1 MSRKGNGDGHGGGYG
16 EGRGFGRGDGLHTTE
31 TPDVSHITNPDVMHE
46 ESDVSVR
53 GVGTFVG
60 ALAAGMIVV
69 CALMVGMYK
78 AFEWQVHREES
89 REQRSPMARNEEER
103 LPPEPR
109 LQASRGFRSLDD
121 PKLNFELMHPQAEWE
136 ALQRKWEFE
145 LQNAGA
151 PDPNTQARRIPIE
164 DAKNAV
170 LGQLTARPQ
179 QQQPGAQN
187 QSDIDIPSYSSAGRQ
202 PEKRDR

>member
-1 MSRKGNGDGHGGGYG
+1 MSRKGNGNGHGGGHG
-16 EGRGFGRGDGLHTTE
+16 EGPDFGRADRLHTTE

-60 ALAAGMIVV
+60 ALAAGMIVICV
-69 CALMVGMYK
+69 LMVGMYK

-89 REQRSPMARNEEER
+89 REQRSPMARDENER

-109 LQASRGFRSLDD
+109 LQAARGFRSLDD
-121 PKLNFELMHPQAEWE
+121 SKLNFELQHPQAEWE

-145 LQNAGA
+145 LRNAGA
-151 PDPNTQARRIPIE
+151 PDPNTQTRRIPIE
-164 DAKNAV
+164 DAKKAL
-170 LGQLTARPQ
+170 LGQGLPARQPPQ
-179 QQQPGAQN
+179 GAQL
-187 QSDIDIPSYSSAGRQ
+187 QSGIDIPSYSSAGRQ

>member
-1 MSRKGNGDGHGGGYG
+1 MARKGNGNGHDYG
-16 EGRGFGRGDGLHTTE
+16 EGARFGRGDRLHTTE

-60 ALAAGMIVV
+60 ALAAAMIVV
-69 CALMVGMYK
+69 CVLMVFMYK
-78 AFEWQVHREES
+78 AFEWQVAREEA

-109 LQASRGFRSLDD
+109 LQSAPGFRSLDD
-121 PKLNFELMHPQAEWE
+121 PRLNFELQHPQAEWE
-136 ALQRKWEFE
+136 ALQEKWEFE
-145 LQNAGA
+145 LNSAGA
-151 PDPNTQARRIPIE
+151 PDPNTGTRRIPIE
-164 DAKNAV
+164 EAKSAV
-170 LGQLTARPQ
+170 LGQLRAR
-179 QQQPGAQN
+179 QQQPGAQA
-187 QSDIDIPSYSSAGRQ
+187 QAGIDIPSYSSAGRQ

>member
-1 MSRKGNGDGHGGGYG
+1 MSRKGNGNGHGGGYG
-16 EGRGFGRGDGLHTTE
+16 EGSRFGRGDGLHTTE

-60 ALAAGMIVV
+60 ALAAGMVVV
-69 CALMVGMYK
+69 CVLMVGMYK
-78 AFEWQVHREES
+78 AFEWQVRREEA

-109 LQASRGFRSLDD
+109 LQAARGFRSLDD
-121 PKLNFELMHPQAEWE
+121 PKLNFELQHPQAEWE

-145 LQNAGA
+145 LKNGGQS
-151 PDPNTQARRIPIE
+151 DPNTQTRRIPIE
-164 DAKNAV
+164 DAKNMV
-170 LGQLTARPQ
+170 LGQLTARQ
-179 QQQPGAQN
+179 QPPGAQA
-187 QSDIDIPSYSSAGRQ
+187 QSGIDIPSASSAGRQ

>member
-16 EGRGFGRGDGLHTTE
+16 EGTRFGRSDRLHTTE

-60 ALAAGMIVV
+60 LLAAAMIVV
-69 CALMVGMYK
+69 CVLMVGMYK
-78 AFEWQVHREES
+78 AFEWQVSREEA
-89 REQRSPMARNEEER
+89 REQRSPMARTGEER

-109 LQASRGFRSLDD
+109 LQSAPGFRSLDD
-121 PKLNFELMHPQAEWE
+121 PKQNFELQYPQIEWE
-136 ALQRKWEFE
+136 ELQRKWEFE
-145 LQNAGA
+145 LNNAGT
-151 PDPNTQARRIPIE
+151 PDPNTHMRRIPIE
-164 DAKNAV
+164 EAKNM
-170 LGQLTARPQ
+170 LLSQGLPAR
-179 QQQPGAQN
+179 QQQPSGQHEP
-187 QSDIDIPSYSSAGRQ
+187 DIDIPSYSSAGRQ

>member
-1 MSRKGNGDGHGGGYG
+1 MR
-16 EGRGFGRGDGLHTTE
+16 FGRGDRLHTTE

-53 GVGTFVG
+53 GVATFVG

-69 CALMVGMYK
+69 SVLMWAAYWG
-78 AFEWQVHREES
+78 FERVVAREEA

-109 LQASRGFRSLDD
+109 LQAARGFRSLDD
-121 PKLNFELMHPQAEWE
+121 PNLSFELQHPQAEWE
-136 ALQRKWEFE
+136 ALRRKWDFE
-145 LQNAGA
+145 LRNGGQ
-151 PDPNTQARRIPIE
+151 PDPNTQTRRIPIE
-164 DAKNAV
+164 EAKDMI
-170 LGQLTARPQ
+170 LGQLPARQPPQ
-179 QQQPGAQN
+179 GAQP
-187 QSDIDIPSYSSAGRQ
+187 QTGIDIPSHSSAGRQ

>member
-16 EGRGFGRGDGLHTTE
+16 EGARFGRGDRLHTTE

-69 CALMVGMYK
+69 CVLMVLMYK
-78 AFEWQVHREES
+78 AFEWQVAREEA

-109 LQASRGFRSLDD
+109 LQAARGFRSLDD
-121 PKLNFELMHPQAEWE
+121 PDLHFELQHPQAEWE
-136 ALQRKWEFE
+136 ALRRKWEFE
-145 LQNAGA
+145 LKNAGA
-151 PDPNTQARRIPIE
+151 PDPNTQTRRIPIE
-164 DAKNAV
+164 DAKNML
-170 LGQLTARPQ
+170 LGQGLPAR
-179 QQQPGAQN
+179 QQQPGAQG
-187 QSDIDIPSYSSAGRQ
+187 QSGVDIPSYSSAGRQ

>member
-1 MSRKGNGDGHGGGYG
+1 MSRKGNGNGHGGGHG
-16 EGRGFGRGDGLHTTE
+16 EGPDFGRADRLHTTE

-60 ALAAGMIVV
+60 ALAAGMIVICV
-69 CALMVGMYK
+69 LMVGMYK
-78 AFEWQVHREES
+78 AFEWEVHREES
-89 REQRSPMARNEEER
+89 REQRSPMARDENER

-109 LQASRGFRSLDD
+109 LQAARGFRSLDD
-121 PKLNFELMHPQAEWE
+121 SKLNFELQHPQAEWE

-145 LQNAGA
+145 LRNAGA
-151 PDPNTQARRIPIE
+151 PDPNTQTRRIPIE
-164 DAKNAV
+164 DAKKAL
-170 LGQLTARPQ
+170 LGQGLPARQPPQ
-179 QQQPGAQN
+179 GAQL
-187 QSDIDIPSYSSAGRQ
+187 QSGIDIPSYSSAGRQ

>member
-1 MSRKGNGDGHGGGYG
+1 MSRKGNGDGYG
-16 EGRGFGRGDGLHTTE
+16 EGRGFGRGDRLHTTE

-60 ALAAGMIVV
+60 LLAAAMIVISV
-69 CALMVGMYK
+69 LMVGMYK
-78 AFEWQVHREES
+78 AFEWQVSREEA

-109 LQASRGFRSLDD
+109 LQSAPGFRSLDD
-121 PKLNFELMHPQAEWE
+121 RNLKFELQHPQAEWE

-145 LQNAGA
+145 LLNAGT
-151 PDPNTQARRIPIE
+151 PDPNTRTRRIPIE

-170 LGQLTARPQ
+170 LGQLTAR
-179 QQQPGAQN
+179 QQQPPGAQP
-187 QSDIDIPSYSSAGRQ
+187 QSGIDIPSYSSAGRQ

>member
-1 MSRKGNGDGHGGGYG
+1 MSRKGNGNGDGYG
-16 EGRGFGRGDGLHTTE
+16 DGARFGRGDRLHTTE

-60 ALAAGMIVV
+60 VLAAAMIVV
-69 CALMVGMYK
+69 CVLMVGMYK
-78 AFEWQVHREES
+78 VFEWQVAREEA

-109 LQASRGFRSLDD
+109 LQAARGFRSLDD
-121 PKLNFELMHPQAEWE
+121 PKLNFELQHPQVEWE

-145 LQNAGA
+145 LKNAGA
-151 PDPNTQARRIPIE
+151 ADPNTRTRRIPVE
-164 DAKNAV
+164 EAKGLL
-170 LGQLTARPQ
+170 LGQGLPVRQ
-179 QQQPGAQN
+179 QQGAQA
-187 QSDIDIPSYSSAGRQ
+187 QAGIDIPSYSSAGRQ

>member
-16 EGRGFGRGDGLHTTE
+16 EGSRFGRGDGLHTTE

-60 ALAAGMIVV
+60 ALAAGMIVISV
-69 CALMVGMYK
+69 LMIGMYK
-78 AFEWQVHREES
+78 AFEWQVNREEA

-109 LQASRGFRSLDD
+109 LQAARGFRSLDD
-121 PKLNFELMHPQAEWE
+121 PKLNFELQHPQAEWE
-136 ALQRKWEFE
+136 ALRSKWEFE
-145 LQNAGA
+145 LKNPGQ
-151 PDPNTQARRIPIE
+151 PDPNTGTRRIPIE
-164 DAKNAV
+164 DAKNMI
-170 LGQLTARPQ
+170 LGQLTARQ
-179 QQQPGAQN
+179 QPPGAQA
-187 QSDIDIPSYSSAGRQ
+187 QSGIDIPSHSSAGRQ

>member
-16 EGRGFGRGDGLHTTE
+16 EGPRFGRGDGLHTTE

-60 ALAAGMIVV
+60 ALAAGMIVISV
-69 CALMVGMYK
+69 LMIGMYK
-78 AFEWQVHREES
+78 AFEWQVNREEA

-109 LQASRGFRSLDD
+109 LQAARGFRSLDD
-121 PKLNFELMHPQAEWE
+121 PKLNFELQHPQAEWE
-136 ALQRKWEFE
+136 ALRSKWEFE
-145 LQNAGA
+145 LKNPGQ
-151 PDPNTQARRIPIE
+151 PDPNTGTRRIPIE
-164 DAKNAV
+164 DAKNMI
-170 LGQLTARPQ
+170 LGQLTARQPP
-179 QQQPGAQN
+179 PGAQA
-187 QSDIDIPSYSSAGRQ
+187 QSGIDIPSHSSAGRQ

>member
-1 MSRKGNGDGHGGGYG
+1 MSRKGNGNGHGGGYG
-16 EGRGFGRGDGLHTTE
+16 EGARFGRGDRLHTTE

-53 GVGTFVG
+53 GVGTFVA

-69 CALMVGMYK
+69 CVLMVGMYK
-78 AFEWQVHREES
+78 AFEWQVRREES

-109 LQASRGFRSLDD
+109 LQAARGFRSRD
-121 PKLNFELMHPQAEWE
+121 NSNVSFELMHPQAEWE
-136 ALQRKWEFE
+136 ELREKWAKE
-145 LQNAGA
+145 LTEGGQT
-151 PDPNTQARRIPIE
+151 DPNTQTRRIPIE

-170 LGQLTARPQ
+170 LGQLHARQPQ
-179 QQQPGAQN
+179 AGQAQAG
-187 QSDIDIPSYSSAGRQ
+187 IDIPSYSSAGRQ

>member
-1 MSRKGNGDGHGGGYG
+1 MSRKDDGNGHGYG
-16 EGRGFGRGDGLHTTE
+16 EGRGFGRADRLHTTE

-69 CALMVGMYK
+69 CVLMVGMYK
-78 AFEWQVHREES
+78 AFEWQVAREEA
-89 REQRSPMARNEEER
+89 REQRSPMARDEEER

-109 LQASRGFRSLDD
+109 LQAARGFRSLDD
-121 PKLNFELMHPQAEWE
+121 PKLNFELQHPQAEWE
-136 ALQRKWEFE
+136 ALRRKWDFE
-145 LQNAGA
+145 LGNTGA
-151 PDPNTQARRIPIE
+151 PDPNTQTRRIPIE

-170 LGQLTARPQ
+170 LGQLRAR
-179 QQQPGAQN
+179 QQPPQGAPA

>member
-1 MSRKGNGDGHGGGYG
+1 MSRKGNGNGRGGGYG
-16 EGRGFGRGDGLHTTE
+16 EGRGFGRADGLHTTE

-60 ALAAGMIVV
+60 ALAAGMIIV
-69 CALMVGMYK
+69 CVLMVGMYK

-109 LQASRGFRSLDD
+109 LQAARGFRSLDD
-121 PKLNFELMHPQAEWE
+121 PKLTFELMHPQAEWE

-145 LQNAGA
+145 LRNAGQ

-164 DAKNAV
+164 EAKNAV
-170 LGQLTARPQ
+170 LGQLRARQPP
-179 QQQPGAQN
+179 PGAQT
-187 QSDIDIPSYSSAGRQ
+187 QSGIDIPSSSSAGRQ

>member
-1 MSRKGNGDGHGGGYG
+1 MSRKGNGNGQGYA
-16 EGRGFGRGDGLHTTE
+16 EGSRFGRGDRLHTTE

-78 AFEWQVHREES
+78 AFEWQVRREES

-109 LQASRGFRSLDD
+109 LQAARGFRSLDD
-121 PKLNFELMHPQAEWE
+121 PELNFELQHPQAEWD
-136 ALQRKWEFE
+136 ALREKWDFE
-145 LQNAGA
+145 LKNGGQI
-151 PDPNTQARRIPIE
+151 DPNTQTRRIPIE

-170 LGQLTARPQ
+170 LGQLTARQPP
-179 QQQPGAQN
+179 PGAHP
-187 QSDIDIPSYSSAGRQ
+187 QSGIDIPSSSSAGRQ

>member
-1 MSRKGNGDGHGGGYG
+1 MSRKGNGNGHDGGYA
-16 EGRGFGRGDGLHTTE
+16 EGSRFGRGDRLHTTE

-60 ALAAGMIVV
+60 ALAAGMIVICV
-69 CALMVGMYK
+69 LMVGMYK

-109 LQASRGFRSLDD
+109 LQSAPGFRSLDD
-121 PKLNFELMHPQAEWE
+121 PKLNFQLQHPQAEWE

-145 LQNAGA
+145 LENAGA
-151 PDPNTQARRIPIE
+151 PDPNTQTRRVPIE
-164 DAKNAV
+164 DAKNML
-170 LGQLTARPQ
+170 LGQGLPARQ
-179 QQQPGAQN
+179 QQQGAQP
-187 QSDIDIPSYSSAGRQ
+187 QSGIDIPSYSSAGRQ